1 MTPPREYPDA
11 PRVGVGAVVL
21 DAGHVL
27 LVRRGAPPSQGKW
40 SIPGGLVQLGEPI
53 EAAVRREIM
62 EECGLELHLLGVCGV
77 IDRVRRDP
85 DGTRDGAGPVR
96 YHYVIVDFAAV
107 PAGGRLEAGGDAAE
121 ATWVPIAD
129 LQRYDTTEGLADMV
143 RRAERLQVRLQQGGM
158 IG

>member
-1 MTPPREYPDA
+1 MTASREYPDA

-21 DAGHVL
+21 DEDRVL
-27 LVRRGAPPSQGKW
+27 LVRRGEPPSQGRW
-40 SIPGGLVQLGEPI
+40 SIPGGLVHLGEHI
-53 EAAVRREIM
+53 EAAVRRELM

-85 DGTRDGAGPVR
+85 DDARPDAGRVR

-107 PAGGRLEAGGDAAE
+107 PTGGHLKAGGDAAE
-121 ATWVPIAD
+121 AVWVPIAD
-129 LQRYDTTEGLADMV
+129 LARYDTTDGLAGMV
-143 RRAERLQVRLQQGGM
+143 RRAVQLRLQQGGM